1 MTNPLHNSL
10 NEVYQR
16 EAEAANDRRE
26 GYADGLKFHYQ
37 DNRASCPTW
46 LAAFREGADDRHML
60 WGIAEQKRR
69 AALAPN
75 AEKR

>member
-1 MTNPLHNSL
+1 MTNPLIETLASTI
-10 NEVYQR
+10 ER
-16 EAEAANDRRE
+16 EAEIANDRRE

-37 DNRASCPTW
+37 DKRASCPTW